1 MAASANRLP
10 VTGGFALRGVSP
22 LTLLAAG
29 LVAAVCAVPIVYLF
43 IVILGEPA
51 AAWQAIWRQGTLRLL
66 LRSLALAVAVGFTAT
81 LLAVPLAWLTGRSDL
96 PWRRGWTVL
105 RCCRW

>member
-66 LRSLALAVAVGFTAT
+66 LRSFIPKKLSLIDSRKCSHFGLNYT
-81 LLAVPLAWLTGRSDL
+81 
-96 PWRRGWTVL
+96 
-105 RCCRW
+105 